1 MAGKIEHEEKI
12 SIDESRN
19 LSQSI
24 TLPPVATSS
33 VQSQEPMTWAHA
45 TNSYNEFKEAVDST
59 SIKAIEC
66 DVMMNTDHP
75 AEPILSH
82 PPSRDSDITISQML
96 NLVLV
101 PHKDEKNKCLKK
113 HLKLDFKEIEA
124 LGPTLDRIF
133 KSDFTNELDKEI
145 FLNADIVAG
154 PGFDPNHPSIVSP
167 SMFLETCMD
176 YIQKL
181 KKKDPKMIFGFSLG
195 FKADWASEEG
205 YLASQVSEMSDLV
218 RNYNLASS
226 SSGAR
231 IILALNARQLSK
243 SLAVFDGFLSD
254 YPGSTI
260 LAWTGSGEPPIPAD
274 EVQKISDYYESKD
287 MRDRIEFDCSIE
299 SKMQ

>member
-1 MAGKIEHEEKI
+1 
-12 SIDESRN
+12 
-19 LSQSI
+19 
-24 TLPPVATSS
+24 
-33 VQSQEPMTWAHA
+33 MTWAHA
-45 TNSYNEFKEAVDST
+45 TNSYSEFKEAVDST
-59 SIKAIEC
+59 LIKAIEC

-75 AEPILSH
+75 AKPILSH
-82 PPSRDSDITISQML
+82 PPSRDSDITINQML
-96 NLVLV
+96 NLILL
-101 PHKDEKNKCLKK
+101 PQNDEKNKCLKK

-133 KSDFTNELDKEI
+133 TSDFTNELDKEI

-176 YIQKL
+176 YIQRL

-195 FKADWASEEG
+195 FKADWTSEEG
-205 YLASQVSEMSDLV
+205 YLARQVSEMSDLV
-218 RNYNLASS
+218 CKHNLASR

-243 SLAVFDGFLSD
+243 SLPVFDGFLND
-254 YPGSTI
+254 YESTI

-274 EVQKISDYYESKD
+274 EIQKISNYYESKD
-287 MRDRIEFDCSIE
+287 MRDKIEFDCSIE
-299 SKMQ
+299 SEME